1 MAVGTYMIKWTMHCC
16 LFVKV
21 DSCPATYLPVASP
34 VCFSTVNPR
43 LSTWSR
49 AAARWLT
56 AEAAVCWTFASLSS
70 WTVTHIS
77 AAPGFPRKDRY
88 PFSVIRRSRGLAPVP
103 QLSSLHLIRGAAS
116 PCSRRTAKRV
126 YIPLRH
132 EDASDAESTRRV
144 SCSLRFSRVSNQR
157 NMTARTAV
165 WTFQH

>member
-1 MAVGTYMIKWTMHCC
+1 MHCC
-16 LFVKV
+16 LFLKV
-21 DSCPATYLPVASP
+21 NSCSATDLPDASP
-34 VCFSTVNPR
+34 VYFSIVNPR

-77 AAPGFPRKDRY
+77 AAPEFPLRG
-88 PFSVIRRSRGLAPVP
+88 PLSVIRRWLARSPGSVGLALVP

-126 YIPLRH
+126 YI
-132 EDASDAESTRRV
+132 
-144 SCSLRFSRVSNQR
+144 SLRCKAELDVESSRMGLMLSEGFPR
-157 NMTARTAV
+157 L
-165 WTFQH
+165 